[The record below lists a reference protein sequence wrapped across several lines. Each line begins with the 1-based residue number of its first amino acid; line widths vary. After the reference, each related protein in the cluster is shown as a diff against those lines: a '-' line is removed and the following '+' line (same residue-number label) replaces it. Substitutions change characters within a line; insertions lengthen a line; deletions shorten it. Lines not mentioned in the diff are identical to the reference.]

1 MLMKMDTIR
10 RNADDTKKK
19 LISAAREILAEE
31 GYIAIS
37 ENKICEQAGVTRG
50 ALRYHFPAGRYD
62 LLNELIP
69 QLFQQIPASNTQ
81 DCKSRILE
89 LILFMQQQPV
99 ENPLV
104 LIMEI
109 WQATFADKDLR
120 ESVEKVFEQRFQ
132 VFFNV
137 NTLEEIPEEIMP
149 YRFMFWGTILSL
161 QYHKNNNNGLQTI
174 IDFMKAH

>member
-1 MLMKMDTIR
+1 MKMDMIR
-10 RNADDTKKK
+10 CNADDTKKK
-19 LISAAREILAEE
+19 LIGAARDILAKE

-89 LILFMQQQPV
+89 LILFMQQQPL

-137 NTLEEIPEEIMP
+137 NSLEELPEEIMP
-149 YRFMFWGTILSL
+149 YRFMFWGAILSL
-161 QYHKNNNNGLQTI
+161 QYHKNNGDNLQTI
-174 IDFMKAH
+174 IDFMRTH